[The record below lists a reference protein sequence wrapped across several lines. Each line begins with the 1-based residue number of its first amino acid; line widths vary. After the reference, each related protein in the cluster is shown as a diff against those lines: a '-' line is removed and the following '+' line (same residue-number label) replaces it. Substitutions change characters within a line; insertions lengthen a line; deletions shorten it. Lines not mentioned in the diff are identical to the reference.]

1 MMKKILDCRG
11 LTCPQPVIETKQAL
25 EKNQKVTVIVDNPA
39 ARDNVAR
46 FGESQGGKVSIH
58 EKKDGVYITI
68 TKPKDGLRLEQ
79 NQSSLCS
86 TTGPVVA
93 VIRSDQMGQGE
104 EKLGRVLIRSFLHTL
119 TEVSGRPDTM
129 IFFNTG
135 VRLTSEGSEVLDD
148 LEALE
153 QKGVAI
159 LICGTCLDYFGLKE
173 KIAVGQIS
181 NMYTIAET
189 MLAAGRLVTV

>member
-1 MMKKILDCRG
+1 MSKKIVDCRG
-11 LTCPQPVIETKQAL
+11 LSCPQPVIETKQAL

-58 EKKDGVYITI
+58 EKKDGVFITI
-68 TKPKDGLRLEQ
+68 SKPKDGKRPEQ

-119 TEVSGRPDTM
+119 TEVSGGPATM

-148 LEALE
+148 LRALE

-159 LICGTCLDYFGLKE
+159 LSCGTCLDYFGFKE

-181 NMYTIAET
+181 NMYTIVET
-189 MLAAGRLVTV
+189 MLAASRLLTV

>member
-1 MMKKILDCRG
+1 MSKVVDCRG
-11 LTCPQPVIETKQAL
+11 LSCPQPVIETKQAL
-25 EKNQKVTVIVDNPA
+25 EKSDRVTIIVDNLA

-46 FGESQGGKVSIH
+46 FGESQGGKVTIH
-58 EKKDGVYITI
+58 EKEDGVYVTI
-68 TKPKDGLRLEQ
+68 TKSKDGKRPIK
-79 NQSSLCS
+79 NQSSKKPA
-86 TTGPVVA
+86 TGPVVA
-93 VIRSDQMGQGE
+93 VIRSDQMGQGAE
-104 EKLGRVLIRSFLHTL
+104 ELGRVLIRSFLHTL

-148 LEALE
+148 LQALE

-159 LICGTCLDYFGLKE
+159 LVCGTCLDYFGLKE

-181 NMYTIAET
+181 NMYTIVET

>member
-1 MMKKILDCRG
+1 MNKKIIDCRG

-25 EKNQKVTVIVDNPA
+25 EKNQKVTIIVDNPA

-46 FGESQGGKVSIH
+46 FGESQGGKVTIR
-58 EKKDGVYITI
+58 EKKDGVYIAI
-68 TKPKDGLRLEQ
+68 TKPKDGLRPKQ
-79 NQSSLCS
+79 NQSSRCL

-104 EKLGRVLIRSFLHTL
+104 EKLGRILIRSFLHTL
-119 TEVSGRPDTM
+119 TEISLRPDTM
-129 IFFNTG
+129 IFFNSG

-148 LEALE
+148 LQALE
-153 QKGVAI
+153 QKGVV
-159 LICGTCLDYFGLKE
+159 LLVCGTCLDYFGLKE

-181 NMYTIAET
+181 NMYIIAET
-189 MLAAGRLVTV
+189 MLTAGRLVTV